1 MTVTTGFSLL
11 ALNMQLGLK
20 LKVTSI
26 LNSFNTRV
34 LTTLGLI
41 CGSYPDCCCFPPG
54 FRAACRARVPAA
66 VRTCPRLCGGL
77 PPRSSY
83 QPHSTET
90 GRVHPRGMEDHP
102 WSVLIPPSA
111 AIIGALLSS
120 GIMSYSHQLNPE
132 HTESSSSYLENQYHH
147 HP

>member
-83 QPHSTET
+83 QPHCAER
-90 GRVHPRGMEDHP
+90 GRVHPRGMEDRP
-102 WSVLIPPSA
+102 WSVLKPTA
-111 AIIGALLSS
+111 G
-120 GIMSYSHQLNPE
+120 
-132 HTESSSSYLENQYHH
+132 SSYHQASCVTAASSIQNTQIIIILSNYLESQYHH